1 VARHPAVCWS
11 VCCCVLDYPAPSK
24 GDRGSQAFLTE
35 NYSLAFGALRGLELD
50 AKVNEITGEDMIQCI
65 ESAGGDMS
73 DQEKHRI
80 LEQMGLAPQEAKQ
93 AIPLSKLVALTNDHS
108 RPVSAQV
115 RNQSYKTSTV
125 FLLSHATIF
134 VFLPRQA
141 RDRHPKAKSKTT
153 PGLCLFR
160 SAPTPRRQA
169 TTRTMT
175 PQT

>member
-1 VARHPAVCWS
+1 
-11 VCCCVLDYPAPSK
+11 
-24 GDRGSQAFLTE
+24 
-35 NYSLAFGALRGLELD
+35 
-50 AKVNEITGEDMIQCI
+50 MIQCI

-73 DQEKHRI
+73 DGEKNRV

-115 RNQSYKTSTV
+115 RNQTKHHV
-125 FLLSHATIF
+125 FLLSRA
-134 VFLPRQA
+134 VFFYRARPYLPRQA
-141 RDRHPKAKSKTT
+141 RDSHTKAKSKTT
-153 PGLCLFR
+153 PGFCLFR

-169 TTRTMT
+169 TTRTMA